1 MIKFLDLHNKNSALR
16 SLKESAEA
24 YACFMF
30 DKSQLANNNVYLDE
44 SNFEAIGQAR
54 CKFLGTI
61 ETGIDI
67 YIKLDAEVDIYELV
81 FETDKRQ
88 FCALILKHEFINQD
102 EFEWN
107 RLASYWIGL
116 LANSRIL
123 KRGFNQSLISMGLP
137 ESSIEWDSAKT
148 HNALKDLSIN
158 DRVEQIFEN
167 FLPLICDTFS
177 FEFKLNLFKT
187 SDWKFRYW
195 STCKYGY
202 YLEYREIEIRLLI
215 HLDRLRLSIL
225 FKNIEKFWL
234 DLPPEILRNTDESL
248 QSSILDSLRLFRA
261 D

>member
-1 MIKFLDLHNKNSALR
+1 MMKFLDLHNNNSPLR
-16 SLKESAEA
+16 LLKESAEA

-30 DKSQLANNNVYLDE
+30 DKSQLTNNGVYLDE
-44 SNFEAIGQAR
+44 SNFEAIGKAC
-54 CKFLGTI
+54 CKFLGSL

-88 FCALILKHEFINQD
+88 FCALILKHKFVNQD

-137 ESSIEWDSAKT
+137 KSLIEWDSAQT
-148 HNALKDLSIN
+148 HNALKDLSIKG
-158 DRVEQIFEN
+158 RVEQIFEN

-177 FEFKLNLFKT
+177 FEFKLNLFKP

-195 STCKYGY
+195 STSKYGY

-234 DLPPEILRNTDESL
+234 DLPPEILRNTNESL